1 MANPFKEKEKK
12 WENRL
17 QNGMESQEGSTRVIP
32 KWFRPPEGTLWEFL
46 PQNKPKLCRVRVY
59 VKWNVF
65 SIWEMPFLNF
75 GVNKNK
81 YCHLSGSGST
91 FSKGRSTILEKDLDP
106 LITNVD
112 AIICIQIHIKMRWI
126 HNVGRK
132 VCFFLNKDLITPAPL
147 LQGVKNVKIM
157 KNYGKFRGPQ
167 GTLRD
172 LQQTF

>member
-1 MANPFKEKEKK
+1 
-12 WENRL
+12 
-17 QNGMESQEGSTRVIP
+17 MESQEGSTRVIP

-132 VCFFLNKDLITPAPL
+132 VCFFLNKDLIYL
-147 LQGVKNVKIM
+147 KIFE
-157 KNYGKFRGPQ
+157 NSKFWNIQ
-167 GTLRD
+167 GTTGGPVGTLND
-172 LQQTF
+172 PFKVIKGQNVEEFLKFLK